1 VKKEKFY
8 YLLPVFLIPF
18 YYLVDIITKM
28 IVVKHLPYQKYVPV
42 LGNFAG
48 FTYIFNTG
56 AAFGLFSNLNPLL
69 KNILFTLVTLSAIAF
84 IAYLMFKTYKD
95 KKIYRHSCA
104 LILAGAFGN
113 LSDRIFGYFLYGD
126 INIITGEN
134 LGRKFQF
141 FFAKVVDFINIGYG
155 NPYGY
160 SGGWRW
166 PYFNAADSFITI
178 GLTIL
183 IITVLF
189 SKEKKKNDVQ
199 EIKIVSD
206 NAEKKE

>member
-1 VKKEKFY
+1 MKNEKFY

-18 YYLVDIITKM
+18 YYLLDVITKLL
-28 IVVKHLPYQKYVPV
+28 VVNNLPYQKYVPV

-48 FTYIFNTG
+48 FTYVFNSG
-56 AAFGLFSNLNPLL
+56 AIFGLFSNLTPVL
-69 KNILFTLVTLSAIAF
+69 KNVIFTFVAVCEIVF
-84 IAYLMFKTYKD
+84 IVYLMFKVYKD
-95 KKIYRHSCA
+95 RLLYRHSFA

-113 LSDRIFGYFLYGD
+113 LCDRIFGYFIYGD
-126 INIITGEN
+126 INILTGEN

-160 SGGWRW
+160 GEGWRI
-166 PYFNAADSFITI
+166 PYFNAADSCITI

-183 IITVLF
+183 IITILF
-189 SKEKKKNDVQ
+189 SKEKKT
-199 EIKIVSD
+199 
-206 NAEKKE
+206 KKLL